1 MVANHT
7 SNEVEQSLDIDLAYD
22 VNLAPTILSDE
33 EYCRNHEF
41 GTPFYRNVE
50 REGIAL

>member
-33 EYCRNHEF
+33 EYRRNHEF